1 MDLGL
6 IGRGF
11 LLGFAVAAPVGPIGV
26 LVIRR
31 TLAVGP
37 RTGFISGLGA
47 ATADAACGSVAA
59 LGLTTAA
66 GSLVAHSDLL
76 RLGGGLFLCWFGVRS
91 SPARLSRT
99 PPVTR
104 RRAFGPRTGPP
115 CFSASRI
122 R

>member
-1 MDLGL
+1 MDLDL
-6 IGRGF
+6 VGRGF

-37 RTGFISGLGA
+37 RTGFISGLGG
-47 ATADAACGSVAA
+47 ATADAAYGSVAA
-59 LGLTTAA
+59 LCLTTAA

-76 RLGGGLFLCWFGVRS
+76 RLGGGLLSGSASRRS
-91 SPARLSRT
+91 SPARLSRM
-99 PPVTR
+99 PPVRR